1 MESAVKEESTMRKV
15 TLRQF
20 DAAGTEL
27 DRLSIQ
33 PPLTGV
39 LLGEDAVKTSA
50 KGLLHSWI
58 ESDSGAVIDADF
70 EFYWMPK
77 GGRIEI
83 AADPVG

>member
-1 MESAVKEESTMRKV
+1 MSISKV
-15 TLRQF
+15 TLTQF
-20 DAAGTEL
+20 DATGAEL

-39 LLGEDAVKTSA
+39 LLGAELAGQLPQFGVPR
-50 KGLLHSWI
+50 LLGKYI

-70 EFYWMPK
+70 EFYWMPE

-83 AADPVG
+83 AADPLA